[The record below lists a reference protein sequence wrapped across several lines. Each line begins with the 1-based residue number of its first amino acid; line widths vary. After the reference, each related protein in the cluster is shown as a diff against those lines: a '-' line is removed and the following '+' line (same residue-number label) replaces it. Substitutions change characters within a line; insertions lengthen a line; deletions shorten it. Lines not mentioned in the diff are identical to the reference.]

1 MSKIK
6 GATGGVAGLGAI
18 GFGLYGIGKVHGYM
32 NMVIFIVVA
41 IVAVLTVHRLSG
53 SRKKKTDCIVYN
65 QNELFMV
72 TILLLILTTG
82 LYSSYKIYQNQNKL
96 GESITSDAIVIVLIF
111 AIVLPGLFALSILK
125 NRNDK
130 IIITPNKLTIVDNKT
145 THEFLFDELNS
156 YQIEKSKL
164 VLHFREKEKMTF
176 KLDELNLNKK
186 DIRSLDLD
194 LEACLIKS

>member
-1 MSKIK
+1 
-6 GATGGVAGLGAI
+6 
-18 GFGLYGIGKVHGYM
+18 
-32 NMVIFIVVA
+32 
-41 IVAVLTVHRLSG
+41 
-53 SRKKKTDCIVYN
+53 
-65 QNELFMV
+65 MV

-130 IIITPNKLTIVDNKT
+130 IIITPNKLTIFDNKT